1 MKKIIESFSLILL
14 ITLLLGLLPCFAQNT
29 TSVFTDVPEHEW
41 FAESVEYVKD
51 KGLMNGITVT
61 TFEPQ
66 TSITRGMIV
75 SIIYR
80 LEGSP
85 EVNSELPFSDVNP
98 TYYYCTPIIWASE
111 NGIVNGYGKDTFA
124 PDDEITREQFATI
137 LYRYAEKKG
146 IDVKYDAEKVN
157 LTNYEDE
164 KKISDY
170 AVNAI
175 SWANETGLIKGVT
188 VTTLEPQGKATRAQA
203 ATIFMRFDALIEQ
216 SGNIDVPAESKDEK
230 TDAEQPKPD
239 KNDDSSSNKGSGS
252 KKDSADKDDEK
263 DEGKD
268 DSGNGESNN
277 DDDKNAGEWDDVK
290 DEKPGSN
297 TPGNDSSKDEP
308 TKDEPI
314 EDEKDN
320 KDVVYETPTIVLET
334 VSVEAGEEVSVNV
347 DLHKNPGILGM
358 LISIEY
364 DESVMKLVDVKNGNI
379 FSKSNG
385 YTFMGPKNKSS
396 GCRASW
402 YTLDEVSAKAD
413 GTFVTLNFETL
424 DTASTG
430 TYAIKVKYNSNDMI
444 GEKDDIELEIING
457 KIIIK

>member
-1 MKKIIESFSLILL
+1 MKKIIESFSIVLL
-14 ITLLLGLLPCFAQNT
+14 ITLLLGLLPCFARNT

-41 FAESVEYVKD
+41 FAESIEYVKD

-75 SIIYR
+75 TIIYR
-80 LEGSP
+80 LERSP
-85 EVNSELPFSDVNP
+85 KVNGELQFSDVNP

-111 NGIVNGYGKDTFA
+111 NGIVNGYSKDTFA

-137 LYRYAEKKG
+137 LYRYAKKKG
-146 IDVKYDAEKVN
+146 INVSYDDEKVN

-175 SWANETGLIKGVT
+175 SWAKETGIIKGVT

-203 ATIFMRFDALIEQ
+203 ATIFMRFDALLEQ
-216 SGNIDVPAESKDEK
+216 SEKTDISTESKDEK
-230 TDAEQPKPD
+230 TDAGQPESD
-239 KNDDSSSNKGSGS
+239 KDDDTSSNKGGGS
-252 KKDSADKDDEK
+252 KKDPTDKDDEK

-268 DSGNGESNN
+268 DPNNGENNN

-290 DEKPGSN
+290 DEKPGSD

-308 TKDEPI
+308 TNDGTIEEDDN
-314 EDEKDN
+314 EDE
-320 KDVVYETPTIVLET
+320 VYENPTIVVDNVSAKAGED
-334 VSVEAGEEVSVNV
+334 VSVSIE
-347 DLHKNPGILGM
+347 LHNNPGILGM
-358 LISIEY
+358 LVSFEY
-364 DESVMKLVDVKNGNI
+364 DETVMKLVDVQNGNV

-402 YTLDEVSAKAD
+402 YTLDEVSTKSN
-413 GTFVTLNFETL
+413 GTIVTLCFETL
-424 DTASTG
+424 DTASSS
-430 TYAIKVKYNSNDMI
+430 TYAIKVKYN
-444 GEKDDIELEIING
+444 KDDVLGEEDSIDLDIENG
-457 KIIIK
+457 KIIIKQ

>member
-1 MKKIIESFSLILL
+1 MKKIIESFSLVLL

-29 TSVFTDVPEHEW
+29 ASVFTDVPEYEW

-75 SIIYR
+75 TIIYR

-85 EVNSELPFSDVNP
+85 KVNSELQFSDVNP

-111 NGIVNGYGKDTFA
+111 NGIVNGYSKDTFA

-137 LYRYAEKKG
+137 LYRYAENKG
-146 IDVKYDAEKVN
+146 IDVSYDAEKVN
-157 LTNYEDE
+157 LTSYEDDDR
-164 KKISDY
+164 ISDY

-203 ATIFMRFDALIEQ
+203 ATIFMRFDKLIEQ
-216 SGNIDVPAESKDEK
+216 SLQ
-230 TDAEQPKPD
+230 T
-239 KNDDSSSNKGSGS
+239 DSSTETKDNETDNEETVSGKNNNLSSNNDSGS
-252 KKDSADKDDEK
+252 KKDPAASDDKNDVNTGGD
-263 DEGKD
+263 
-268 DSGNGESNN
+268 NN

-290 DEKPGSN
+290 DENPKNEN
-297 TPGNDSSKDEP
+297 TGNDSSKDES
-308 TKDEPI
+308 TKDESI
-314 EDEKDN
+314 ENEKDN
-320 KDVVYETPTIVLET
+320 EDVVYETPTIVLET
-334 VSVEAGEEVSVNV
+334 VSVEAGEEALVNV
-347 DLHKNPGILGM
+347 DIHKNPGILGM

-364 DESVMKLVDVKNGNI
+364 NESVMKLVDVENGNI

-385 YTFMGPKNKSS
+385 YTFMRPKNKSS

-402 YTLDEVSAKAD
+402 YTLEDVSAESD
-413 GTFVTLNFETL
+413 GTFVTLCFETF
-424 DTASTG
+424 DNASSG
-430 TYAIKVKYNSNDMI
+430 TYSVKVKYN
-444 GEKDDIELEIING
+444 KDDVFGEEESIDLDIKNG

>member
-1 MKKIIESFSLILL
+1 MKKIIESFSLILF
-14 ITLLLGLLPCFAQNT
+14 ITLLLGLLSCFAQNT
-29 TSVFTDVPEHEW
+29 TSVFTDVPEDEW

-75 SIIYR
+75 TIIYR
-80 LEGSP
+80 LEGAP
-85 EVNSELPFSDVNP
+85 EVTSELQFLDVNP
-98 TYYYCTPIIWASE
+98 TYYYCSPIIWASE
-111 NGIVNGYGKDTFA
+111 NGIVNGYSKDTFA

-137 LYRYAEKKG
+137 LYRYAKKKG
-146 IDVKYDAEKVN
+146 VDVTYDTEKVN

-188 VTTLEPQGKATRAQA
+188 VTILEPQGKATRAQA
-203 ATIFMRFDALIEQ
+203 ATIFMRFDKLIEQ
-216 SGNIDVPAESKDEK
+216 S
-230 TDAEQPKPD
+230 EQPD
-239 KNDDSSSNKGSGS
+239 SSTETKNDETDSEETASGKNDNSSSNNDSGS
-252 KKDSADKDDEK
+252 KKDPTDKDD
-263 DEGKD
+263 GKD
-268 DSGNGESNN
+268 GANTGENNN

-290 DEKPGSN
+290 DENPKN
-297 TPGNDSSKDEP
+297 ENIGNDSSKDESTNDDP
-308 TKDEPI
+308 D

-320 KDVVYETPTIVLET
+320 EEVYDDPTIVVDS
-334 VSVEAGEEVSVNV
+334 VSANAGDEVSVSIELFN
-347 DLHKNPGILGM
+347 NPGILGM

-402 YTLDEVSAKAD
+402 YTLEEDSAESD
-413 GTFVTLNFETL
+413 GTFVTLCFETF
-424 DTASTG
+424 DNASSG
-430 TYAIKVKYNSNDMI
+430 TYSVKVKYNKDDVI
-444 GEKDDIELEIING
+444 GEEESTDLGIING
-457 KIIIK
+457 NIIIKK

>member
-75 SIIYR
+75 TIIYR

-85 EVNSELPFSDVNP
+85 KVNSELQFSDVNP

-111 NGIVNGYGKDTFA
+111 NGIVNGYSKDTFA

-146 IDVKYDAEKVN
+146 IDVTYDAEKVN
-157 LTNYEDE
+157 LSNYEDE

-216 SGNIDVPAESKDEK
+216 SGNTDVPTESKDEK
-230 TDAEQPKPD
+230 TDAEQSESD
-239 KNDDSSSNKGSGS
+239 KNDDSSSNKGSDS
-252 KKDSADKDDEK
+252 KKDPADYDDNK

-268 DSGNGESNN
+268 DSNTGDDKN
-277 DDDKNAGEWDDVK
+277 DDKNAGEWDDVK
-290 DEKPGSN
+290 DEKPGSD
-297 TPGNDSSKDEP
+297 TAGSDSSKDEP
-308 TKDEPI
+308 PKDDPI

-320 KDVVYETPTIVLET
+320 EDVVYETPTIVLET
-334 VSVEAGEEVSVNV
+334 VSVEAGKEVSVNV

-396 GCRASW
+396 ECRASW
-402 YTLDEVSAKAD
+402 YTLEEISAESD
-413 GTFVTLNFETL
+413 GTFVTLCFETF
-424 DTASTG
+424 DNASSG
-430 TYAIKVKYNSNDMI
+430 TYSVKVKYN
-444 GEKDDIELEIING
+444 KDDVFGEEESIDLDIING